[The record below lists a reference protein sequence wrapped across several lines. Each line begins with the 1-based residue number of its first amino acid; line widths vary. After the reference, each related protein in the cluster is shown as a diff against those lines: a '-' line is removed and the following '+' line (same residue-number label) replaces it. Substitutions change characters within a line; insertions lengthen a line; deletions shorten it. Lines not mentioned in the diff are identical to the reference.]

1 MKGKF
6 AVNKIFHYIL
16 FMIFILVF
24 IFLTSPIIMLI
35 IKGAA
40 AVPVCLKSKEIRFS
54 IFLSLR
60 TSVIST
66 VFCIVT
72 AIPSAYFIFETEKF
86 KKIIIQILCIPMSLP
101 HIVSGIALLLL
112 FGRMGIGDFLNNYLN
127 IDFIFTRQ
135 GIILAQI
142 FVNLPFAVKQTV
154 TAFEDINKK
163 VLFVAKTLGCND
175 IQVFLYIILP
185 LIKNTLL
192 SVIIMTWARA
202 LGEYGAVIMVAGAT
216 KMKTEI
222 IPTSIM
228 LNMSTGDLD
237 LAIGISA
244 VLIIISISCMLIF
257 EYLFNKGKK
266 YAEN

>member
-6 AVNKIFHYIL
+6 TVNKIFYYVL
-16 FMIFILVF
+16 FLIFILVF
-24 IFLTSPIIMLI
+24 LFLTSPILMLI

-40 AVPVCLKSKEIRFS
+40 AIPVCLGSREIRFS

-66 VFCIVT
+66 FLCIGLAVPT
-72 AIPSAYFIFETEKF
+72 AYFIFKMNKF
-86 KKIIIQILCIPMSLP
+86 KKIIIQILSVPMSLP

-112 FGRMGIGDFLNNYLN
+112 FGRMGMGDFLNNYLN
-127 IDFIFTRQ
+127 LDFVFARQ
-135 GIILAQI
+135 GIILAQV
-142 FVNLPFAVKQTV
+142 FVNLPFAIKQTV
-154 TAFEDINKK
+154 TAFGDVNKK
-163 VLFVAKTLGCND
+163 MLFAAKTLGCND
-175 IQVFLYIILP
+175 IQVFWHIILP
-185 LIKNTLL
+185 LLKNSLL
-192 SVIIMTWARA
+192 SVVVMTWARA

-237 LAIGISA
+237 LAVGISA
-244 VLIIISISCMLIF
+244 ILIIISISCMIIF

>member
-1 MKGKF
+1 MKEKF
-6 AVNKIFHYIL
+6 NINKIFYYVL
-16 FMIFILVF
+16 FMIFALVF
-24 IFLTSPIIMLI
+24 LFLTSPIIMLI

-40 AVPVCLKSKEIRFS
+40 AIPVCLRSREIRFS
-54 IFLSLR
+54 ILLSLR
-60 TSVIST
+60 TSVVST
-66 VFCIVT
+66 VICIGLAVP
-72 AIPSAYFIFETEKF
+72 AAYFIFRMTKF
-86 KKIIIQILCIPMSLP
+86 KKIFIQILSIPMSLP

-112 FGRMGIGDFLNNYLN
+112 FGRMGIGDFLNDYLN

-135 GIILAQI
+135 GIILAQV
-142 FVNLPFAVKQTV
+142 FVNLPFAIKQTA
-154 TAFEDINKK
+154 TAFGDMNKK
-163 VLFVAKTLGCND
+163 MLFVAKTLGCND
-175 IQVFLYIILP
+175 LQVFQNIILP
-185 LIKNTLL
+185 LLKNSLL
-192 SVIIMTWARA
+192 SVIVMTWARA

-244 VLIIISISCMLIF
+244 ILIVISVSCMTIF